1 MAEMMKH
8 LAIPSSE
15 GIRFV
20 FWLTIATC
28 IFSYKLEKRKNAPL
42 FFLIG
47 TALFALCG
55 YAWERAA
62 GVLEM
67 GWYLT
72 APVLN
77 MLIILSCCRVSW
89 QEAMLCTIYASLTE
103 HLANSLF
110 ILMFVSQF
118 QLKLAYASISVVV
131 YICVWFLFRNAICN
145 GHLYVSSAN
154 VVFTRCLTS
163 FVLVVLSYQC
173 KRSADPDFTMQIAN
187 VTVRTMLQWSQ
198 LYAIAFCII
207 MLVTEYG
214 YQRQMQMRMDLAA
227 SHELLR
233 IREHQY
239 QLTRDNIDLINRKC
253 HDMKH
258 QVAMLMKQERDSQD
272 SQRSYSRAI
281 LKAIEI
287 YDRNIDTGNEVLNT
301 ILRDKSLYCSM
312 NDISWTCAAHGE
324 ALGFIDPLDLAAL
337 MGNALDNAVEAVERI
352 PNKAEQII
360 NVKIAPMGNMM
371 QILVENSF
379 DGALEQVNGQILT
392 RKADKDFHGY
402 GLRSIHSVSEKYGG
416 CAVAKAEGNIFILN
430 VLIPIPSQS

>member
-1 MAEMMKH
+1 MAE
-8 LAIPSSE
+8 LIRRFLFPSE

-20 FWLTIATC
+20 FWLTLATW
-28 IFSYKLEKRKNAPL
+28 IFSHKLEKRKHAPL
-42 FFLIG
+42 FFIIG

-55 YAWERAA
+55 YGWKHIA
-62 GVLEM
+62 GKLEM

-77 MLIILSCCRVSW
+77 MLVILSYCRVSW
-89 QEAMLCTIYASLTE
+89 QEAMLCTVYASLTE

-110 ILMFVSQF
+110 ILVFVAQF
-118 QLKLAYASISVVV
+118 QLNLAYTTISILV
-131 YICVWFLFRNAICN
+131 YACVWFLCRNTAHN
-145 GHLYVSSAN
+145 GHFYVSTTS

-163 FVLVVLSYQC
+163 LVLVVLSYQC
-173 KRSADPDFTMQIAN
+173 KRTADPSFSMQIAN
-187 VTVRTMLQWSQ
+187 STVRAMLQWSQ
-198 LYAIAFCII
+198 LYAIAFCVI

-214 YQRQMQMRMDLAA
+214 YQRQMQMRIDLAT

-233 IREHQY
+233 IREQQY
-239 QLTRDNIDLINRKC
+239 QLTRDSIDLINRKC

-258 QVAMLMKQERDSQD
+258 QVAILMKQERDSQE
-272 SQRSYSRAI
+272 SRRSYSRAI

-312 NDISWTCAAHGE
+312 NDITWTCAAHGE
-324 ALGFIDPLDLAAL
+324 ALNFMDPLDLAAL

-360 NVKIAPMGNMM
+360 NVKVAPKSNMV

-379 DGALEQVNGQILT
+379 DGALEQVKGQILT
-392 RKADKDFHGY
+392 RKADKAFHGF

-416 CAVAKAEGNIFILN
+416 CAVTKAEGNTFILN
-430 VLIPIPSQS
+430 VLIPIPEQK